1 MNRTLSFWISL
12 VSVIIVATIVVGY
25 AAYRSLYIVR
35 GPVITITYPTATASI
50 TLAPNQPLIIEGNI
64 QNSSAVS
71 LNGRKMYLN
80 EKGDFREQLL
90 LSKGYAIITVKAE
103 DRYQRVSQ
111 KTLELMIK

>member
-12 VSVIIVATIVVGY
+12 VSVILVATAIIGY
-25 AAYRSLYIVR
+25 AAYRSQYIVR
-35 GPVITITYPTATASI
+35 GPIITITYPTETTSI
-50 TLAPNQPLIIEGNI
+50 TLAPNQPLIIEGTI
-64 QNSSAVS
+64 QNSVS
-71 LNGRKMYLN
+71 VNLNGRKIYLD

>member
-12 VSVIIVATIVVGY
+12 VSVIITAIVVIGY
-25 AAYRSLYIVR
+25 ATYRSQNLVR
-35 GPVITITYPTATASI
+35 GPIIEITYPAANAAI
-50 TLAPNQPLIIEGNI
+50 TLADGQPLIIEGNI
-64 QNSSAVS
+64 RNSSAVT
-71 LNGRKMYLN
+71 LNDRKIYLN

-103 DRYQRVSQ
+103 DRYKRVTQ